1 MGPQGNLCY
10 LGGTL
15 KEERKANTQV
25 RRKQVKGLFSHC
37 DLCPIC
43 DKQGPGYFKFKLDNF
58 CQGITEGIPTWV
70 KQWGFTSFR
79 LELLNLQII
88 CYILCTHAHVLFSEE
103 RVDRFYQIVKGYLYT
118 TVLYKLKASSV
129 ICIVNIKQL
138 NVGNIHFFTWYSV
151 KKFKVKSCNQ
161 D

>member
-1 MGPQGNLCY
+1 MISRANCISEHVLNGTTCPQGNLCY

-58 CQGITEGIPTWV
+58 CQSITEGIPTWV
-70 KQWGFTSFR
+70 K
-79 LELLNLQII
+79 
-88 CYILCTHAHVLFSEE
+88 
-103 RVDRFYQIVKGYLYT
+103 
-118 TVLYKLKASSV
+118 
-129 ICIVNIKQL
+129 
-138 NVGNIHFFTWYSV
+138 
-151 KKFKVKSCNQ
+151 
-161 D
+161 